1 MLKAQLGF
9 EAELIGPE
17 SEIWLCTNCYS
28 CSERCPQ
35 DVRPVDVIIALKN
48 LCIDHDKAPPL
59 VRTVSDAVLESGT
72 TTKVTSL
79 VEKRRAEHGLK
90 PLTPFPTE
98 ELQRLVESD

>member
-1 MLKAQLGF
+1 MLKAQLGL

-17 SEIWLCTNCYS
+17 SEIWLCTNCYT

-48 LCIDHDKAPPL
+48 ICMDEGKAPDL
-59 VRTVSDAVLESGT
+59 VRKVSDAVLATGT

-79 VEKRRAEHGLK
+79 VEKRRAEYGLA
-90 PLTPFPTE
+90 PLPEFPTADI
-98 ELQRLVESD
+98 QRLVEDI